1 MPSLISSP
9 PPPPPV
15 LSSLL
20 QLIENNNINDNNVIR
35 NGLKELLVKVCNSR
49 FALLN
54 VYTVSHFY
62 CLHENLF
69 MIIIIHF
76 LLFVNRYKEKKFIL
90 ICF

>member
-9 PPPPPV
+9 PEIPPPPPV

-20 QLIENNNINDNNVIR
+20 QLMKNNNVNDNNVIR
-35 NGLKELLVKVCNSR
+35 NVFKELSVKVCNSR

-62 CLHENLF
+62 CLHKNLF
-69 MIIIIHF
+69 VFIIIYF
-76 LLFVNRYKEKKFIL
+76 LLFVNSLKHAYG
-90 ICF
+90 